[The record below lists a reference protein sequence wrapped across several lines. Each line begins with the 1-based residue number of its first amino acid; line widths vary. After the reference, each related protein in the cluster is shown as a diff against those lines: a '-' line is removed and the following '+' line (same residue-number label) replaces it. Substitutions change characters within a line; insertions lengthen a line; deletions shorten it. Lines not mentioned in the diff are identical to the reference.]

1 VAFPDD
7 VLTKD
12 ERVVLHL
19 HPHWKALIRPVL
31 VLALGLGALGLGLIF
46 LPEGTAG
53 TVGLYAIGAIV
64 LVLVLWRGLWPF
76 LVWRTTHYVFTNERV
91 LLQQGVFA
99 RDRRD
104 IPLSRV
110 NDHSMTQRFVE
121 RLLGCGT
128 LTIESAGERGQ
139 SVLDDIPGVERVQ
152 TTLYELVEA
161 DRDEHSLGDA
171 EMREAL
177 ETVRDAPSQ
186 TERDRREL

>member
-1 VAFPDD
+1 MAFPAD

-12 ERVVLHL
+12 EHVVLHL
-19 HPHWKALIRPVL
+19 HPHWKALVRPVL
-31 VLALGLGALGLGLIF
+31 VSVLGLVAVVLALIF
-46 LPEGTAG
+46 LPDGDVGTIG
-53 TVGLYAIGAIV
+53 QYVIGAAVVV
-64 LVLVLWRGLWPF
+64 LVVWLALWPY

-91 LLQQGVFA
+91 LLQEGVFA

-110 NDHSMTQRFVE
+110 NDHSMTQRFTE

-139 SVLDDIPGVERVQ
+139 SVLTDIPGVEKVQ

-161 DRDEHSLGDA
+161 DRDQHTVSDTD
-171 EMREAL
+171 MREAM
-177 ETVRDAPSQ
+177 EAVRDTPPGEA
-186 TERDRREL
+186 R